1 MTADPHREAA
11 PTPPGLQPQ
20 RTALAWTRT
29 ALGCGGLAAVMV
41 RHALLTGRILDVAA
55 AALVLLAALGVF
67 ILGRRRRGQ
76 IARDLAAGRN
86 PLLRSG
92 IPVVSG
98 LVVLSALAVI
108 GILVA

>member
-1 MTADPHREAA
+1 VTAGPHREAA

-41 RHALLTGRILDVAA
+41 RRAVLTGRVLDVIAA
-55 AALVLLAALGVF
+55 GLVTLAALGVF
-67 ILGRRRRGQ
+67 VIGRRRRRQ
-76 IARDLAAGRN
+76 IARALATGRN

-92 IPVVSG
+92 IPAVSG
-98 LVVLSALAVI
+98 LVGLSALAVI
-108 GILVA
+108 GMLLC